1 MLGRKRGSGDWEQ
14 SRLEAQTPKSMV
26 PAGLVKGGSLLN
38 LEREK
43 IDQLAEKIFS
53 FFFFGGGLGGNVDKE
68 VGIRYE
74 KETVSP
80 LAQD

>member
-53 FFFFGGGLGGNVDKE
+53 FFFFGGGLGGECGQGGRNKV
-68 VGIRYE
+68 
-74 KETVSP
+74 
-80 LAQD
+80 